1 MTSVS
6 SEEALLGILRYL
18 TYTAVALVRQTG
30 FLSLFYSLESP

>member
-6 SEEALLGILRYL
+6 TEEALLGILRHL
-18 TYTAVALVRQTG
+18 TYIAITLVQQTG